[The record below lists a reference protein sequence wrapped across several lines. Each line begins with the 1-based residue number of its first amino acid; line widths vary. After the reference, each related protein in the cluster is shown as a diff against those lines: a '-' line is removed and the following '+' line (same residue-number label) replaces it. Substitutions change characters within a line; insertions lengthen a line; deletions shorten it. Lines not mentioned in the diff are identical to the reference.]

1 MIQSFSRITGLRST
15 RPSSSAGRMNSA
27 SLPIDTQYS
36 LPNDPAIA
44 ECIASTPYGNNSH
57 LQIVWKNGGNVS
69 IGKVPPEPATCMT
82 SSTTAMALPMSP
94 NDTVSV

>member
-1 MIQSFSRITGLRST
+1 MHRI
-15 RPSSSAGRMNSA
+15 
-27 SLPIDTQYS
+27 
-36 LPNDPAIA
+36 DPVR
-44 ECIASTPYGNNSH
+44 NNSH

>member
-1 MIQSFSRITGLRST
+1 
-15 RPSSSAGRMNSA
+15 MNSA